1 MARVCYQRHKKR
13 RPPYLMRGR
22 APRRFPPPW
31 SVEERR
37 LRRIGGASG
46 AATQIKVQDVMG
58 EPWGKLQY

>member
-1 MARVCYQRHKKR
+1 MM
-13 RPPYLMRGR
+13 RPIYYLRLD
-22 APRRFPPPW
+22 
-31 SVEERR
+31 ERR